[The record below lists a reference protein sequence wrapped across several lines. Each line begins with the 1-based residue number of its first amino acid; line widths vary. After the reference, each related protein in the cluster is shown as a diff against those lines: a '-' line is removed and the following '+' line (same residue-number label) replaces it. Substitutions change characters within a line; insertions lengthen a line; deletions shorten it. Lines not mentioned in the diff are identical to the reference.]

1 MVSTLPILCYHN
13 VAEPPASSRFKLLYV
28 SPAKFERQLWT
39 MRRLGLRGVSISE
52 GLRRLDEG
60 GSRRYVALTFD
71 DGYADTA
78 TVAAPLLKQYGFGAT
93 CYVVSS
99 AVGTYNRWDAELL
112 QERKPLM
119 SREQIEQWLAAGLE
133 VGSHTCSHPR
143 LQQVSR
149 TEALREIAESRAALR
164 NLFGASVSHF
174 AYPFGQFTD
183 AVSQLVRNAGYL
195 SAVTVVHGVAR
206 ASDDRYHLPRILVDG
221 EKGLWRLLVHLAT
234 PYDRLRR
241 RRTP

>member
-1 MVSTLPILCYHN
+1 
-13 VAEPPASSRFKLLYV
+13 VAEPSESTRFKLLYV

-60 GSRRYVALTFD
+60 SSRGYVALTFD
-71 DGYADTA
+71 DGYADTLTA
-78 TVAAPLLKQYGFGAT
+78 AAPLLKQYGFGAT

-99 AVGTYNRWDAELL
+99 AVGTYNHWDEEFL
-112 QERKPLM
+112 QERKALM
-119 SREQIEQWLAAGLE
+119 SREQIEQWLSAGLE

-143 LQQVSR
+143 LHEVSR
-149 TEALREIAESRAALR
+149 EEALREIAESRVALR
-164 NLFGASVSHF
+164 DLSGAPVAHF

-183 AVSQLVRNAGYL
+183 DVSQLVRSAGYL
-195 SAVTVVHGVAR
+195 SAVTVLHGVAR
-206 ASDDRYHLPRILVDG
+206 AADDRYRLPRILVDG
-221 EKGLWRLLVHLAT
+221 EKGLWRLLLHLAT

>member
-13 VAEPPASSRFKLLYV
+13 VAEPPESTRFKLLYV
-28 SPAKFERQLWT
+28 SPEKFERQLWA

-60 GSRRYVALTFD
+60 SSRRYVALTFD

-78 TVAAPLLKQYGFGAT
+78 TTAAPLLKQYGFGAT
-93 CYVVSS
+93 CYVVTS
-99 AVGTYNRWDAELL
+99 AVGTYNRWDEEFL
-112 QERKPLM
+112 QERKTLM
-119 SREQIEQWLAAGLE
+119 SREQIERWLSAGLE

-143 LQQVSR
+143 LHEVSR
-149 TEALREIAESRAALR
+149 DEALREIVESRVALR
-164 NLFGASVSHF
+164 DLFGAAVAHF
-174 AYPFGQFTD
+174 AYPFGQFTEE
-183 AVSQLVRNAGYL
+183 VSQLVRSAGYL
-195 SAVTVVHGVAR
+195 SAVTVLRGVAR
-206 ASDDRYHLPRILVDG
+206 ASDDRFRLPRILVDG